1 MFEYLNEFDD
11 MEMDVQVGPQEEIE
25 AEVDDAPEEL
35 TPVDIA
41 KKDPESVAVAAVE
54 KKDDE
59 CEECEHEFYVDGK
72 DVAKYADLNEETML
86 EALNDIINVNEK
98 YGMRADNLVVVVSE
112 STMNY
117 ARNLEKNG
125 CALMFVKEADKD
137 LQNRRDVQPNNA
149 DKEALKS
156 MNDEDLK
163 NYYEKRKELAQHSKE
178 RRADIDSKSTFGKKS
193 FDYGAHNRD
202 YASDAA
208 KEMKR
213 RGLEVNTGALQEG
226 DEEFEED
233 DIEMDVQ
240 VGPDGEEK
248 VAEDPQEANPVD
260 AVKREYDSVV
270 VAKDDDEFFVD
281 VEDVQKCA
289 DINCESVIET
299 LNGIIAAN
307 EASGI
312 TAQNLRVII
321 TESTDL
327 DLVNSLKEC
336 GVILEAK
343 FSFMP
348 KFKREPELQKYL
360 GDLQDA
366 ENLLSAHNID
376 PKVGIHK
383 AGRIALRILSIYQNV
398 ASYLY
403 LPMCITIIGIPV
415 YLLVRAW
422 AWAYDSGE
430 EEIAKAEG
438 KKVIAKYDALISE
451 EKDPKKK
458 EKLQDARDKIAKGLE
473 KLDK

>member
-59 CEECEHEFYVDGK
+59 CEECEHEFYVDAK

-86 EALNDIINVNEK
+86 EALNDIIDVNEK

-125 CALMFVKEADKD
+125 CALMFIKEGDEEFEEDDIEMDVQVGPDGEEKVTEDPQEANPVDAVKREYDSVVVAKDDDEFFVDVEDVQKCADINCESVIETLNGIIAANEASGITAQNLKVIINENTDAATIKALAEASVDFNTKRAIKNDWAMRLLGGCRRYGLKVNTGALQEADKD

-208 KEMKR
+208 KEMKH
-213 RGLEVNTGALQEG
+213 RGLEV
-226 DEEFEED
+226 
-233 DIEMDVQ
+233 
-240 VGPDGEEK
+240 K
-248 VAEDPQEANPVD
+248 
-260 AVKREYDSVV
+260 
-270 VAKDDDEFFVD
+270 
-281 VEDVQKCA
+281 
-289 DINCESVIET
+289 
-299 LNGIIAAN
+299 
-307 EASGI
+307 
-312 TAQNLRVII
+312 
-321 TESTDL
+321 
-327 DLVNSLKEC
+327 
-336 GVILEAK
+336 
-343 FSFMP
+343 
-348 KFKREPELQKYL
+348 
-360 GDLQDA
+360 
-366 ENLLSAHNID
+366 
-376 PKVGIHK
+376 
-383 AGRIALRILSIYQNV
+383 
-398 ASYLY
+398 
-403 LPMCITIIGIPV
+403 
-415 YLLVRAW
+415 
-422 AWAYDSGE
+422 
-430 EEIAKAEG
+430 
-438 KKVIAKYDALISE
+438 
-451 EKDPKKK
+451 
-458 EKLQDARDKIAKGLE
+458 
-473 KLDK
+473 